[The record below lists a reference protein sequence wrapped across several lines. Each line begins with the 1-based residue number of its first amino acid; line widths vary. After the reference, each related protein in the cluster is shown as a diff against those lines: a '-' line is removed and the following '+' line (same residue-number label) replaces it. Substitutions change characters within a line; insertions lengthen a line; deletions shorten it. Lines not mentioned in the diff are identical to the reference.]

1 MPDDQPGRTR
11 SPLAP
16 ADAAEGPRP
25 ASEIDAGAGRHR
37 ELMLEIRAL
46 RSAIEARGRDAAAVE
61 RPAHFGEI
69 HKLKREFDLI
79 HGAIEGTKLEI
90 ATLQNGF
97 RGRAMRRIAHELDA
111 IVGDT
116 EAATEQILNAAEAI
130 DGSAKVLRDRL
141 RTEEERKLMSD
152 VQERVV
158 EIFESCNFQDIAGQR
173 IAKVVTTLEFIEDR
187 IVNMMAMWG
196 KIDALRDFTAMAM
209 GGRSADGQLLDGPR
223 LEADAEHASQ
233 DDIDALFN

>member
-158 EIFESCNFQDIAGQR
+158 EIFESCNSR
-173 IAKVVTTLEFIEDR
+173 ILP
-187 IVNMMAMWG
+187 G
-196 KIDALRDFTAMAM
+196 S
-209 GGRSADGQLLDGPR
+209 GSPR
-223 LEADAEHASQ
+223 
-233 DDIDALFN
+233 